1 MATETIAGP
10 YGEVR
15 AASTAGGGT
24 ALTSTAARIVLPFGT
39 KHIDLVPRN
48 FSTAVVVQWLK
59 NPWLTI
65 LKTTDAHASFTDYSV
80 SAQDDSI
87 TTSVTL
93 GSLDTLANGDALYV
107 GSHLPFSGVE
117 VDVGSTNSTG
127 SRALTVS
134 YWDGSAWQ
142 DISATDGTASG
153 GTTFAQDGSVTWTM
167 PGVGAW
173 ATAKLNSTNSAID
186 PNMGAHGEIYWTQWT
201 VDGALDSSVTARSMI
216 AINRSTVYHEIPSGM
231 AWAEA
236 VTVGPGGISSIQAK
250 TDAGTA
256 NLIVD
261 CAARAWFPPQGAS

>member
-1 MATETIAGP
+1 MATETVVGP
-10 YGEVR
+10 YGEVQ

-24 ALTSTAARIVLPFGT
+24 ALTTTATRILLPFGT

-48 FSTAVVVQWLK
+48 FVTAVVVQWLK
-59 NPWLTI
+59 NPWLAV
-65 LKTTDAHASFTDYSV
+65 LKTTDDHASFTDYSTNV
-80 SAQDDSI
+80 QDGGFS
-87 TTSVTL
+87 TTANLNSF
-93 GSLDTLANGDALYV
+93 DTLANGDALYV

-127 SRALTVS
+127 SRTLTVS
-134 YWDGSAWQ
+134 YWAGSGSWQ
-142 DISATDGTASG
+142 DISATDGTAAG
-153 GTTFAQDGSVTWTM
+153 GTTFAQDGSVTWTV
-167 PGVGAW
+167 PSGWG
-173 ATAKLNSTNSAID
+173 TAKLSATNSAID
-186 PNMGAHGEIYWTQWT
+186 PSLGAYGEMYWTRWT
-201 VDGALDSSVTARSMI
+201 VDGALDSSVNARGMI
-216 AINRSTVYHEIPSGM
+216 AINRSTTYHEIPSGM